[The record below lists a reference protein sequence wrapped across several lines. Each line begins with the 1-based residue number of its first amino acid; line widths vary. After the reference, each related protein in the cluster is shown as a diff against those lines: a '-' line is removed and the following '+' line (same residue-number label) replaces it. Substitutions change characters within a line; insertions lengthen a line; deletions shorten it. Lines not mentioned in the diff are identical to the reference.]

1 MSGKRVLALYAAVL
15 LGFAVVLCRLYFL
28 AENHTYAARAEAQ
41 STVRLSLPARRGSFY
56 DHSGLLLTGLETR
69 YLALCFPG
77 RKINYTRLYAF
88 TDSAGQALLYRNR
101 NRSAPFLLEVD
112 RDLSG
117 RGIRCFA
124 TARRCAE
131 VPLCQ
136 HLIGYL
142 DAEGCGTAG
151 LEKALDSQL
160 AGTKEHD
167 TLVCA
172 VTAQGRLRA
181 GETPQLTRQD
191 SSAVGVQ
198 LTISRPVQRAA
209 EAVAADTMTSGCI
222 LVLDTATAAVRASVS
237 VPGYDPD
244 DLAASLDAPDSP
256 FLNRALESYAVGSV
270 FKPVLAA
277 AALEQGILP
286 ECECTGAVVVDG
298 QIFRCAGGVPHGTV
312 DMTAALEKS
321 CNGYFIRLG
330 QQLGAETLLQMSRQL
345 GFGQEVPV
353 AGALH
358 ADAGKLPSAGELAQ
372 SGQLANFSFGQ
383 GGLLAS
389 PVQIAAMMNTI
400 ASGGVYRTPFFV
412 CGSVDETDGTPL
424 ETLAHPQ
431 SRRVMSAEN
440 VALLRKMLQQVVE
453 EGTAQDAA
461 GLEEGAGGKTGTA
474 QNRAVHTG
482 WHGTQKTCGSQGFL
496 PGAAAALHHCGAA
509 GRAGEH
515 GTFQRRHLCPA
526 VRNAG
531 PSWHKNARFL
541 LAFLRLLCYYIF
553 VFLRSFC

>member
-77 RKINYTRLYAF
+77 ENNYTRLYAF

-142 DAEGCGTAG
+142 DAEGRGIAG

-286 ECECTGAVVVDG
+286 EYECTGAMVVDG

-440 VALLRKMLQQVVE
+440 AALLRKMLQQVVE

-474 QNRAVHTG
+474 QTG
-482 WHGTQKTCGSQGFL
+482 QFTPDGTERKNLWFAGFYL
-496 PGAAAALHHCGAA
+496 AQQPRYTIVVLQDGQVSTEHSSAAIFA
-509 GRAGEH
+509 R
-515 GTFQRRHLCPA
+515 LCA
-526 VRNAG
+526 MLD
-531 PSWHKNARFL
+531 L
-541 LAFLRLLCYYIF
+541 LA
-553 VFLRSFC
+553 

>member
-56 DHSGLLLTGLETR
+56 DHSGLLLTGLERR

-77 RKINYTRLYAF
+77 ENNYTRLYAF

-142 DAEGCGTAG
+142 DAEGRGTAG

-160 AGTKEHD
+160 AGTKKHD

-286 ECECTGAVVVDG
+286 EYKCTGAVVVDG

-330 QQLGAETLLQMSRQL
+330 QQLGAETFLQMSRQL

-440 VALLRKMLQQVVE
+440 AALLRKMLQQVVE

-474 QNRAVHTG
+474 QTG
-482 WHGTQKTCGSQGFL
+482 QFTPDGTER
-496 PGAAAALHHCGAA
+496 HCGAA

-531 PSWHKNARFL
+531 PSGIKMHGFCL
-541 LAFLRLLCYYIF
+541 LFCACYATIYLYFCVVF
-553 VFLRSFC
+553 VELK

>member
-56 DHSGLLLTGLETR
+56 DHSGLLLTGLERR

-77 RKINYTRLYAF
+77 ENNYTRLYAF

-101 NRSAPFLLEVD
+101 NRSAPFLLEMD
-112 RDLSG
+112 CDLSG

-142 DAEGCGTAG
+142 DAEGRGIAG

-277 AALEQGILP
+277 AALEAGLQP
-286 ECECTGAVVVDG
+286 VFECTGAVVVDG
-298 QIFRCAGGVPHGTV
+298 QIFRCAGGVPHGQV
-312 DMTAALEKS
+312 DLAAALEKS
-321 CNGYFIRLG
+321 CNGFFIRLG
-330 QQLGAETLLQMSRQL
+330 QQLGAESLLDAAKAF
-345 GFGQEVPV
+345 GFGQSLPLAEGLAAE
-353 AGALH
+353 AGQ
-358 ADAGKLPSAGELAQ
+358 LPAPQELAQ

-383 GGLLAS
+383 GSLLAA
-389 PVQIAAMMNTI
+389 PMQVAALFNTI
-400 ASGGVYRTPFFV
+400 AADGVYRSPYVLQATL
-412 CGSVDETDGTPL
+412 DETTGQPV
-424 ETLAHPQ
+424 ETLSHPRG
-431 SRRVMSAEN
+431 RRVISAQN
-440 VALLRKMLQQVVE
+440 AALLRAMLVQVVQQ
-453 EGTAQDAA
+453 GTAQDAA
-461 GLEEGAGGKTGTA
+461 GLSGGAGGKTGTA
-474 QNRAVHTG
+474 QTGQFIPEGTERCNLWFAGFWPAEKPRYTIVVLQDGAVHTAYS
-482 WHGTQKTCGSQGFL
+482 GTAIFAQVCN
-496 PGAAAALHHCGAA
+496 ALEAA
-509 GRAGEH
+509 G
-515 GTFQRRHLCPA
+515 
-526 VRNAG
+526 
-531 PSWHKNARFL
+531 
-541 LAFLRLLCYYIF
+541 
-553 VFLRSFC
+553 

>member
-1 MSGKRVLALYAAVL
+1 M
-15 LGFAVVLCRLYFL
+15 
-28 AENHTYAARAEAQ
+28 
-41 STVRLSLPARRGSFY
+41 
-56 DHSGLLLTGLETR
+56 
-69 YLALCFPG
+69 
-77 RKINYTRLYAF
+77 
-88 TDSAGQALLYRNR
+88 YRNR

-142 DAEGCGTAG
+142 DAEGRGIAG

-256 FLNRALESYAVGSV
+256 FLNRALEAMLWVQCSSRCWPRQRWSRASCRSANA
-270 FKPVLAA
+270 PVLWWWMDRSSAA
-277 AALEQGILP
+277 Q
-286 ECECTGAVVVDG
+286 AV
-298 QIFRCAGGVPHGTV
+298 FRTEWW
-312 DMTAALEKS
+312 T
-321 CNGYFIRLG
+321 
-330 QQLGAETLLQMSRQL
+330 
-345 GFGQEVPV
+345 
-353 AGALH
+353 
-358 ADAGKLPSAGELAQ
+358 
-372 SGQLANFSFGQ
+372 
-383 GGLLAS
+383 
-389 PVQIAAMMNTI
+389 
-400 ASGGVYRTPFFV
+400 
-412 CGSVDETDGTPL
+412 
-424 ETLAHPQ
+424 
-431 SRRVMSAEN
+431 
-440 VALLRKMLQQVVE
+440 
-453 EGTAQDAA
+453 
-461 GLEEGAGGKTGTA
+461 
-474 QNRAVHTG
+474 
-482 WHGTQKTCGSQGFL
+482 
-496 PGAAAALHHCGAA
+496 
-509 GRAGEH
+509 
-515 GTFQRRHLCPA
+515 
-526 VRNAG
+526 
-531 PSWHKNARFL
+531 
-541 LAFLRLLCYYIF
+541 
-553 VFLRSFC
+553 

>member
-77 RKINYTRLYAF
+77 ENNYTRLYAF

-142 DAEGCGTAG
+142 DAEGRGTAG

-160 AGTKEHD
+160 AGTKKHD

-286 ECECTGAVVVDG
+286 EYECTGAVVVDG

-312 DMTAALEKS
+312 DLTAALEKS

-353 AGALH
+353 AGALY
-358 ADAGKLPSAGELAQ
+358 ADAGKLPSA
-372 SGQLANFSFGQ
+372 
-383 GGLLAS
+383 
-389 PVQIAAMMNTI
+389 
-400 ASGGVYRTPFFV
+400 GGVYRTPFFV

-461 GLEEGAGGKTGTA
+461 WLEEGAGGKTGTA
-474 QNRAVHTG
+474 QTG
-482 WHGTQKTCGSQGFL
+482 QFTPDGTERKNLWFAGFYPAQQPRYTIVVL
-496 PGAAAALHHCGAA
+496 QDGQVSTEHSSAAIFA
-509 GRAGEH
+509 R
-515 GTFQRRHLCPA
+515 LCA
-526 VRNAG
+526 MLD
-531 PSWHKNARFL
+531 L
-541 LAFLRLLCYYIF
+541 LA
-553 VFLRSFC
+553 

>member
-1 MSGKRVLALYAAVL
+1 M
-15 LGFAVVLCRLYFL
+15 
-28 AENHTYAARAEAQ
+28 
-41 STVRLSLPARRGSFY
+41 
-56 DHSGLLLTGLETR
+56 
-69 YLALCFPG
+69 
-77 RKINYTRLYAF
+77 
-88 TDSAGQALLYRNR
+88 YRNR

-142 DAEGCGTAG
+142 DAEGRGIAG

-256 FLNRALESYAVGSV
+256 FLNRALESYAVVQCSSRCWLRQRWSRASCRSTNV
-270 FKPVLAA
+270 PVLWWWMDRSSAA
-277 AALEQGILP
+277 Q
-286 ECECTGAVVVDG
+286 AV
-298 QIFRCAGGVPHGTV
+298 FRTERW
-312 DMTAALEKS
+312 T
-321 CNGYFIRLG
+321 
-330 QQLGAETLLQMSRQL
+330 
-345 GFGQEVPV
+345 
-353 AGALH
+353 
-358 ADAGKLPSAGELAQ
+358 
-372 SGQLANFSFGQ
+372 
-383 GGLLAS
+383 
-389 PVQIAAMMNTI
+389 
-400 ASGGVYRTPFFV
+400 
-412 CGSVDETDGTPL
+412 
-424 ETLAHPQ
+424 
-431 SRRVMSAEN
+431 
-440 VALLRKMLQQVVE
+440 
-453 EGTAQDAA
+453 
-461 GLEEGAGGKTGTA
+461 
-474 QNRAVHTG
+474 
-482 WHGTQKTCGSQGFL
+482 
-496 PGAAAALHHCGAA
+496 
-509 GRAGEH
+509 
-515 GTFQRRHLCPA
+515 
-526 VRNAG
+526 
-531 PSWHKNARFL
+531 
-541 LAFLRLLCYYIF
+541 
-553 VFLRSFC
+553 

>member
-77 RKINYTRLYAF
+77 ENNYTRLYAF

-142 DAEGCGTAG
+142 DAEGRGTAG

-181 GETPQLTRQD
+181 GETPQLIRQD

-286 ECECTGAVVVDG
+286 EYECTGAVVVDG

-312 DMTAALEKS
+312 DMTAAQ
-321 CNGYFIRLG
+321 RL
-330 QQLGAETLLQMSRQL
+330 
-345 GFGQEVPV
+345 FYP
-353 AGALH
+353 AGA
-358 ADAGKLPSAGELAQ
+358 
-372 SGQLANFSFGQ
+372 
-383 GGLLAS
+383 
-389 PVQIAAMMNTI
+389 
-400 ASGGVYRTPFFV
+400 
-412 CGSVDETDGTPL
+412 
-424 ETLAHPQ
+424 
-431 SRRVMSAEN
+431 
-440 VALLRKMLQQVVE
+440 
-453 EGTAQDAA
+453 AA
-461 GLEEGAGGKTGTA
+461 GGRDAFADVSAAWLRAGGAGGRCAARRCRKAAVCRGACPERPAGKFQLWAGRSAGITGTD
-474 QNRAVHTG
+474 RRHDE
-482 WHGTQKTCGSQGFL
+482 
-496 PGAAAALHHCGAA
+496 HHC
-509 GRAGEH
+509 
-515 GTFQRRHLCPA
+515 FRRGVPHAVLC
-526 VRNAG
+526 VWLG
-531 PSWHKNARFL
+531 G
-541 LAFLRLLCYYIF
+541 
-553 VFLRSFC
+553 

>member
-28 AENHTYAARAEAQ
+28 AENHTYAARTEAQ

-77 RKINYTRLYAF
+77 ENNYTRLYAF

-101 NRSAPFLLEVD
+101 NRSAPFLLEAD

-142 DAEGCGTAG
+142 DAEGRGIAG

-286 ECECTGAVVVDG
+286 EYECTGAVVVDG

-383 GGLLAS
+383 GGLLES

-440 VALLRKMLQQVVE
+440 VALLRKMLQRVVE

-461 GLEEGAGGKTGTA
+461 WLEEGAGGKTGTA
-474 QNRAVHTG
+474 QTG
-482 WHGTQKTCGSQGFL
+482 QFTPDGTERKNLWFAGFYPAQQPRYTIVVL
-496 PGAAAALHHCGAA
+496 QDGQVSTEHSSAAIFA
-509 GRAGEH
+509 R
-515 GTFQRRHLCPA
+515 LCA
-526 VRNAG
+526 MLD
-531 PSWHKNARFL
+531 L
-541 LAFLRLLCYYIF
+541 LA
-553 VFLRSFC
+553 

>member
-77 RKINYTRLYAF
+77 ENNYTRLYAF

-142 DAEGCGTAG
+142 DAEGRGTAG

-286 ECECTGAVVVDG
+286 EYECTGAVVVDG

-312 DMTAALEKS
+312 NLAEALEKS
-321 CNGYFIRLG
+321 CNGYFVRLG
-330 QQLGAETLLQMSRQL
+330 QQLSAETLLQTAEAF
-345 GFGQEVPV
+345 GFGRQIAV
-353 AGALH
+353 AGRLY
-358 ADAGKLPSAGELAQ
+358 ADSGNLPAAQELAQ

-383 GGLLAS
+383 GSFLAS
-389 PVQIAAMMNTI
+389 PVQVAAMMNAI
-400 ASGGVYRTPFFV
+400 ACGGVYRTPFFV
-412 CGSVDETDGTPL
+412 EGTVDETQAAVSEAFSQPQGKRILSEKTVDALREML
-424 ETLAHPQ
+424 E
-431 SRRVMSAEN
+431 
-440 VALLRKMLQQVVE
+440 QVVA

-474 QNRAVHTG
+474 QTGQFTPEGVERKNLWFAGFYPASQPKYTIVVLQDGQTDPACSSAAV
-482 WHGTQKTCGSQGFL
+482 F
-496 PGAAAALHHCGAA
+496 A
-509 GRAGEH
+509 R
-515 GTFQRRHLCPA
+515 LCTA
-526 VRNAG
+526 
-531 PSWHKNARFL
+531 
-541 LAFLRLLCYYIF
+541 LRLLG
-553 VFLRSFC
+553 

>member
-28 AENHTYAARAEAQ
+28 AGNHTYAARAEAQ

-77 RKINYTRLYAF
+77 ENNYTRLYAF

-142 DAEGCGTAG
+142 DAEGRGTAG

-160 AGTKEHD
+160 AGTKKHD

-286 ECECTGAVVVDG
+286 EYECTGAMVVDG

-312 DMTAALEKS
+312 NLAEALEKS
-321 CNGYFIRLG
+321 CNGYFIELG
-330 QQLGAETLLQMSRQL
+330 RELGPERVRKMAAALGFGKGQDIADGLRSASGVLPEAETLENE
-345 GFGQEVPV
+345 GQF
-353 AGALH
+353 
-358 ADAGKLPSAGELAQ
+358 
-372 SGQLANFSFGQ
+372 ANFCFGQ
-383 GGLLAS
+383 GELLAT
-389 PVQIAAMMNTI
+389 PLQVAGMMNTI
-400 ASGGVYRTPFFV
+400 AAGGVYHTPLFV
-412 CGSVDETDGTPL
+412 ECTVDETTGEELTPL
-424 ETLAHPQ
+424 AHSS
-431 SRRVMSAEN
+431 SRRVFAEQTAEKLQELLAGV
-440 VALLRKMLQQVVE
+440 VAEGTGQQAAPS
-453 EGTAQDAA
+453 EGTAA
-461 GLEEGAGGKTGTA
+461 GKTGTA
-474 QNRAVHTG
+474 QTG
-482 WHGTQKTCGSQGFL
+482 QFRDGEELKNYWFAGFYPAEKPRWTIVVMQDAQTEPEVSSAAIFARL
-496 PGAAAALHHCGAA
+496 CDALSAGA
-509 GRAGEH
+509 
-515 GTFQRRHLCPA
+515 
-526 VRNAG
+526 
-531 PSWHKNARFL
+531 
-541 LAFLRLLCYYIF
+541 
-553 VFLRSFC
+553 

>member
-77 RKINYTRLYAF
+77 ENNYTRLYAF

-142 DAEGCGTAG
+142 DAEGRGIAG
-151 LEKALDSQL
+151 LEKALDRQL

-198 LTISRPVQRAA
+198 LTISRSVQRAA

-286 ECECTGAVVVDG
+286 EYECTGAVVVDG
-298 QIFRCAGGVPHGTV
+298 QIFRCAGGIPHGTV

-330 QQLGAETLLQMSRQL
+330 QQLGA
-345 GFGQEVPV
+345 
-353 AGALH
+353 
-358 ADAGKLPSAGELAQ
+358 
-372 SGQLANFSFGQ
+372 
-383 GGLLAS
+383 
-389 PVQIAAMMNTI
+389 
-400 ASGGVYRTPFFV
+400 
-412 CGSVDETDGTPL
+412 
-424 ETLAHPQ
+424 
-431 SRRVMSAEN
+431 
-440 VALLRKMLQQVVE
+440 
-453 EGTAQDAA
+453 
-461 GLEEGAGGKTGTA
+461 
-474 QNRAVHTG
+474 
-482 WHGTQKTCGSQGFL
+482 
-496 PGAAAALHHCGAA
+496 
-509 GRAGEH
+509 
-515 GTFQRRHLCPA
+515 
-526 VRNAG
+526 
-531 PSWHKNARFL
+531 
-541 LAFLRLLCYYIF
+541 
-553 VFLRSFC
+553 

>member
-77 RKINYTRLYAF
+77 ENNYTRLYAF

-142 DAEGCGTAG
+142 DAEGRGIAG

-312 DMTAALEKS
+312 DLTAALEKS

-358 ADAGKLPSAGELAQ
+358 ADAGKLPGAVVQQRVDQRAVRVAGGRMHHHALGLVDDDQIVILVDDIQRDVLGLGLDGLRFRQVDTVGSAGD
-372 SGQLANFSFGQ
+372 NF
-383 GGLLAS
+383 
-389 PVQIAAMMNTI
+389 V
-400 ASGGVYRTPFFV
+400 FFV
-412 CGSVDETDGTPL
+412 D
-424 ETLAHPQ
+424 
-431 SRRVMSAEN
+431 
-440 VALLRKMLQQVVE
+440 
-453 EGTAQDAA
+453 
-461 GLEEGAGGKTGTA
+461 
-474 QNRAVHTG
+474 
-482 WHGTQKTCGSQGFL
+482 
-496 PGAAAALHHCGAA
+496 AAAAAGHSALLHQVLQGAA
-509 GRAGEH
+509 GKLGPLPCQPGVQAAG
-515 GTFQRRHLCPA
+515 GIR
-526 VRNAG
+526 
-531 PSWHKNARFL
+531 PSGKFNFFH
-541 LAFLRLLCYYIF
+541 
-553 VFLRSFC
+553 